1 MKNLGIIITL
11 FFFIFFISCNN
22 SKKEIAEKLLNSS
35 IKFSNN
41 TDFNIAKLQ
50 LDSIITYYKE
60 ENEIAEKAIQLLK
73 EIELKEQTRNLIFI
87 DSLLKESEE
96 RLKPMLKNFIE
107 SDEYG
112 TKRVLIHKR
121 QRPENSYNRTYIR
134 AHLDMDG
141 NFHISSVY
149 NGEEWINHRQIKVY
163 YNNKSALSEVIK
175 EDGFKNRRFE
185 DGDAKWEIINYKDG
199 SDNGI
204 IDFIASN
211 WQDPLR
217 VQFIGQK
224 YEYILM
230 ELFDREAVRDG
241 YEISFVLKEI
251 KRLEEEKTRITEAI
265 NALEL
270 PT

>member
-1 MKNLGIIITL
+1 MKNISIIIIL
-11 FFFIFFISCNN
+11 LVAFFSSCSN
-22 SKKEIAEKLLNSS
+22 SKKDIAEKLLNSS
-35 IKFSNN
+35 IKYSNN
-41 TDFNIAKLQ
+41 NDFNIAKLQ
-50 LDSIITYYKE
+50 LDSIIIHYKSE
-60 ENEIAEKAIQLLK
+60 TETVEKAKQLLK
-73 EIELKEQTRNLIFI
+73 DIELQEQNRNLAFV
-87 DSLLKESEE
+87 DSLLLSAQE

-112 TKRVLIHKR
+112 TKKVLIHKR
-121 QRPENSYNRTYIR
+121 QKPENSYNRTFIR

-163 YNNKSALSEVIK
+163 YNNKSALSEVVK

-185 DGDAKWEIINYKDG
+185 DGGTKWEIVNYKDG
-199 SDNGI
+199 TDNGV

-217 VQFIGQK
+217 VQFIGKK

-241 YEISFVLKEI
+241 YEISFVLKEM
-251 KRLEEEKTRITEAI
+251 KKLNDEKMRITKAI
-265 NALEL
+265 SQLK
-270 PT
+270 